1 MFKPITNIIS
11 ICLNELKIQGCST
24 ISFPSIGTRG
34 FGYPPDLVAE
44 LSLKSAI
51 LFLATNK
58 DNKFLINFVMYEK
71 DDDIIQVILC
81 LIFI

>member
-1 MFKPITNIIS
+1 
-11 ICLNELKIQGCST
+11 
-24 ISFPSIGTRG
+24 
-34 FGYPPDLVAE
+34 
-44 LSLKSAI
+44 
-51 LFLATNK
+51 LATNK